1 MCDCHNRVSNCK
13 LSEREERDTLFYL
26 MMHQNRMEIEKKD
39 KESAVKHF
47 TQYLYEYKDGKRI
60 RNIGFVKGEF
70 EEDSG
75 RLMMQA
81 RGLNEKLD
89 GKIQVFLFYPRGE
102 GFESV
107 YQGTIQRR
115 SILLNDML
123 SFGREDLG
131 HIGTTEEL
139 TGLLLTGES
148 GAHYMA
154 VWNGENVE
162 VDAIREMEEEKETL
176 EKEEK
181 ESIAEEEDM
190 RLVQESGDGLEEEVE
205 ETSYI
210 CEKIQRRDL
219 ARLPRKY
226 WYLANNN
233 FLLHGFY
240 TYHYLLWMEEEGIL
254 YIGVPGV
261 GHERE
266 RQVARVFGFTEF
278 RAAQEVHAK
287 EEEESAS
294 EEFGYFFRRIGR
306 INDGK

>member
-1 MCDCHNRVSNCK
+1 MK
-13 LSEREERDTLFYL
+13 Y
-26 MMHQNRMEIEKKD
+26 
-39 KESAVKHF
+39 F

-70 EEDSG
+70 GEDSG
-75 RLMMQA
+75 RLMIQA
-81 RGLNEKLD
+81 RGLYEKLD

-102 GFESV
+102 GYESV
-107 YQGTIQRR
+107 FQGAIQRR

-131 HIGTTEEL
+131 HARTAEEL

-148 GAHYMA
+148 GTNYMA

-162 VDAIREMEEEKETL
+162 VDAIREIEEEEGQPEEVEPM
-176 EKEEK
+176 EKEAQ
-181 ESIAEEEDM
+181 ESVVEEEDI
-190 RLVQESGDGLEEEVE
+190 RLVQESDGSLEEERGE
-205 ETSYI
+205 APYI

-240 TYHYLLWMEEEGIL
+240 TYHYLLWMEEEGVL

-266 RQVARVFGFTEF
+266 KQVAKAFGFTEF
-278 RAAQEVHAK
+278 RAVSEVHAE
-287 EEEESAS
+287 EEEESVS

-306 INDGK
+306 TNDGK

>member
-1 MCDCHNRVSNCK
+1 
-13 LSEREERDTLFYL
+13 
-26 MMHQNRMEIEKKD
+26 MEIEKED
-39 KESAVKHF
+39 KESVVKHF
-47 TQYLYEYKDGKRI
+47 TQYLYEYKDGKRV
-60 RNIGFVKGEF
+60 RNIGFIKGEF

-89 GKIQVFLFYPRGE
+89 GKIRVFLFYPRGE
-102 GFESV
+102 GYESV

-123 SFGREDLG
+123 SFGREDMG
-131 HIGTTEEL
+131 RVRTTEEL

-148 GAHYMA
+148 GTRYMA
-154 VWNGENVE
+154 VWNGDNVE
-162 VDAIREMEEEKETL
+162 VDDIREI
-176 EKEEK
+176 KEEAAP
-181 ESIAEEEDM
+181 IEEQVQEDAAWEAQ
-190 RLVQESGDGLEEEVE
+190 LVQESEESLEELD
-205 ETSYI
+205 ETPYL

-240 TYHYLLWMEEEGIL
+240 TYHYLLWMEEEGML

-266 RQVARVFGFTEF
+266 RQVARAFGFTEF
-278 RAAQEVHAK
+278 RAAQEVYAK
-287 EEEESAS
+287 EEEEPAS